1 MNHPKV
7 SIIILNWNGLE
18 DTAECLE
25 SLMKITYPTYEVI
38 VVDNASEGDDV
49 RILRERFGDY
59 IHVIVNDR
67 NYGFAKGS
75 NVGIRYALDSNAD
88 YVLLLNNDTVVHPDF
103 LSELVKDALVD
114 KSIGIVGPTMYYYD
128 QPEKACASAHF
139 VDYWAGNLFAR
150 RRGQIDIEQ
159 VEDTVEVDCVSGF
172 CILISRDV
180 LLSAGLL
187 DPRFFFGYDDVDI
200 CIRAAKRGFRV
211 LFVPRSKVWHKISTR
226 LAFREKKSSSYAL
239 YADSLVR
246 SRFLLMRK
254 HWSKPQFVVS
264 SLCYIASWPKLFVD
278 YLLYY
283 RQWGMLRGFIR
294 GVLGSV
300 RRKA

>member
-25 SLMKITYPTYEVI
+25 SLKKVTYPNYEVI
-38 VVDNASEGDDV
+38 VVDNASQGDDV
-49 RILRERFGDY
+49 RILREEFGDY

-67 NYGFAKGS
+67 NYGFAEGS

-128 QPEKACASAHF
+128 QPEKACTSAYF

-150 RRGQIDIEQ
+150 RRGQLDTEQ

-172 CILISRDV
+172 CILISQDV

-211 LFVPRSKVWHKISTR
+211 LLVPRSKVWHKISTR

>member
-59 IHVIVNDR
+59 IHVIVNDK
-67 NYGFAKGS
+67 NYGFAEGS

-128 QPEKACASAHF
+128 QPEKACAPAHF
-139 VDYWAGNLFAR
+139 IDYWASNPFTR
-150 RRGQIDIEQ
+150 RRGQVDLEQ
-159 VEDTVEVDCVSGF
+159 AEDTVEVDFVSGF

-187 DPRFFFGYDDVDI
+187 DPRFFFGYDDADI

-211 LFVPRSKVWHKISTR
+211 LFVPRSKAWHKISTR
-226 LAFREKKSSSYAL
+226 LAFRGKKSSSYAL
-239 YADSLVR
+239 YADYLVR
-246 SRFLLMRK
+246 GRFLLMRK

-283 RQWGMLRGFIR
+283 RQWGMLKGFIR

-300 RRKA
+300 RKKA